1 MGTLHQQEQRGKPT
15 RLRGYR
21 IRIWY
26 QGQYASDLSSPFLWA
41 PEPHLPPEWEATKNN
56 PNVVKAMLIRSGKP
70 FEQFTRSRASAQQES
85 GRSTAE

>member
-56 PNVVKAMLIRSGKP
+56 PNVVKAILIRSGKP
-70 FEQFTRSRASAQQES
+70 FEQFTRSPVSAHQES
-85 GRSTAE
+85 GRSTSE

>member
-1 MGTLHQQEQRGKPT
+1 MRTLHQVRQKKPT

-26 QGQYASDLSSPFLWA
+26 LGQHGSSPDRPVLWA

-56 PNVVKAMLIRSGKP
+56 PNVAKAVLIRSGKP
-70 FEQFTRSRASAQQES
+70 FAQFTRPSSAPVPRNS
-85 GRSTAE
+85 G